1 MLFIYLMDKM
11 FYTNLIPRSFDLSE
25 RVFLICFI
33 SCPST
38 HLLLS
43 KLNFYN
49 KFNFTDMDFIV
60 YFLEFQ
66 LE

>member
-1 MLFIYLMDKM
+1 MIFIYLIDKM
-11 FYTNLIPRSFDLSE
+11 FYINLISRSFDLSE
-25 RVFLICFI
+25 PVFLIYFI

-49 KFNFTDMDFIV
+49 KFNFTYMAFVV

-66 LE
+66 FE